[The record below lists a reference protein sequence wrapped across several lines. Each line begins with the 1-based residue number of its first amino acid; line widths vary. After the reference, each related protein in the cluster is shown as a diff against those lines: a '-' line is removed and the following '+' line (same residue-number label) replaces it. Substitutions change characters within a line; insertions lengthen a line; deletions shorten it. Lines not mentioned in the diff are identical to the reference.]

1 MPGYFETHGTFS
13 IVKKFFW
20 GIVWVL
26 FGAVLLL
33 LLWLSFDKYIL
44 KSPVPSVFGYS
55 TLTIATGSMNGNSA
69 LVEGGDVK
77 QVDIGDLI
85 VIKKTDDYK
94 IGDVITFLKKGEK
107 VPTTHRIIGYTDG
120 GFITKGDANNTKD
133 TVPVLQ
139 EEVLGEVVGHY
150 PKLGKFASWVKNEG
164 WTYLVAGLAIL
175 AIGSTVIKNAD
186 DDAESETDTTADEED
201 DEFDEDNDEE
211 FDTAD
216 DEDEFEFNEFH
227 PEINDEINDEINEF
241 IDNSDGE

>member
-1 MPGYFETHGTFS
+1 MPGYFETHDAFS
-13 IVKKFFW
+13 IVKKIFW

-69 LVEGGDVK
+69 LVDGGEVK

-133 TVPVLQ
+133 TIPVLE

-150 PKLGKFASWVKNEG
+150 PKLGKFASWVKTEG
-164 WTYLVAGLAIL
+164 WIYLVAGLAIL
-175 AIGSTVIKNAD
+175 ALGSTVIKTAEDSDESETYTTAD
-186 DDAESETDTTADEED
+186 DDN
-201 DEFDEDNDEE
+201 DND
-211 FDTAD
+211 D
-216 DEDEFEFNEFH
+216 DDDDDDDKLDFSEFNPEF
-227 PEINDEINDEINEF
+227 IDEINEQADE
-241 IDNSDGE
+241 INEPIEDNDDE